1 MKLIEEVK
9 SHSSKWI
16 KTKGER
22 YKNFYWQNGYAG
34 FSVAPSRVDRVKT
47 YISNQEEHHKEK
59 SFKEEY
65 LQFLKAYDIKYDE
78 RYVWD

>member
-1 MKLIEEVK
+1 M
-9 SHSSKWI
+9 

-22 YKNFYWQNGYAG
+22 YKNFYWQNGYGG
-34 FSVAPSRVDRVKT
+34 FSVAQSHVSRVKE

-65 LQFLKAYDIKYDE
+65 LQFLNAYKMDYDE
-78 RYVWD
+78 RFVWD